1 MSSATSGVCP
11 YPRAAS
17 QRHPGNQVANK
28 WSPWLLY
35 ARPLSRLLPCMP
47 PLTRHA
53 PKECSRILI
62 YCAAPLIMES
72 NMIGNAK
79 SAPSRKPWQA
89 VRERVGIFGTLS
101 RAEHRRT
108 LRPSTG
114 RIRCVSYATF
124 SFPTHTR
131 MAGLPGSYCGPR
143 TGPRSP
149 SDRPPFGLG
158 HNRYVHLPRLPA
170 RGSSVL
176 SNVIG
181 KSERRSALPSRLP
194 TRPTGTP
201 DCLPRPDRS
210 CRFPSSQAAGENV
223 TNNPSPVEGKTPYPF
238 FLTPKL
244 HPEGSGSS
252 LGAHLFPDSLHA
264 KCRDIFRASPGL
276 ALTTYRAGAPSIDP

>member
-1 MSSATSGVCP
+1 MIDKLTSKAVMSSATSGVCP

-114 RIRCVSYATF
+114 RIRYAW
-124 SFPTHTR
+124 PVCR
-131 MAGLPGSYCGPR
+131 ALIAGREPAHGAR
-143 TGPRSP
+143 QTGHP
-149 SDRPPFGLG
+149 SGLDITVMSTCQGFRP
-158 HNRYVHLPRLPA
+158 
-170 RGSSVL
+170 
-176 SNVIG
+176 
-181 KSERRSALPSRLP
+181 
-194 TRPTGTP
+194 
-201 DCLPRPDRS
+201 
-210 CRFPSSQAAGENV
+210 
-223 TNNPSPVEGKTPYPF
+223 
-238 FLTPKL
+238 
-244 HPEGSGSS
+244 
-252 LGAHLFPDSLHA
+252 GAHR
-264 KCRDIFRASPGL
+264 CCQ
-276 ALTTYRAGAPSIDP
+276 T